1 MNKFFLR
8 VLCTGTIIFAVLM
21 LIAVC
26 SMGKET
32 DPQPKAEKIIIEKDP
47 DIDELVKDVK
57 WDKDGKVIPAVPA
70 EYRYA
75 TKSARD
81 YLEYMPMS
89 KDRLREQ
96 LIYDGFSKE
105 AVDYAVQQAYK

>member
-1 MNKFFLR
+1 MVF
-8 VLCTGTIIFAVLM
+8 TILM
-21 LIAVC
+21 IISVC
-26 SMGKET
+26 SISKE
-32 DPQPKAEKIIIEKDP
+32 PEPEPEPKAEKIITENDP
-47 DIDELVKDVK
+47 GIDELVKDVK
-57 WDKDGKVIPAVPA
+57 WGKDGKVIPTVPA

-75 TKSARD
+75 TRSARD

-89 KDRLREQ
+89 KDRLRDQ